1 MSSFRFRKKTDYGLV
16 MVALLAQRGQGV
28 IMSVREMQE
37 LGLPR
42 SFLVKIARDL
52 ITAGI
57 LGAKEGRGGGYY
69 LEKSAVRVNV
79 KDVVEALEGEVS
91 TAACTLHGVKCP
103 MEDKCPHKRGMKR
116 LTEDLSQVLTKYT
129 VADLAKKQ

>member
-16 MVALLAQRGQGV
+16 MMSLLARRGKGE
-28 IMSVREMQE
+28 IMSVSEMQE

-52 ITAGI
+52 IRKGV

-69 LEKSAVRVNV
+69 LTREASEIKVRE
-79 KDVVEALEGEVS
+79 VVEALEGEVAITS
-91 TAACTLHGVKCP
+91 CTSSSEKCS
-103 MEDKCPHKRGMKR
+103 MEGMCPHKAGMKK
-116 LTEDLSQVLTKYT
+116 LSEELSAVLSKYS
-129 VADLAKKQ
+129 VAELVGK

>member
-16 MVALLAQRGQGV
+16 MAALLAQRGVGE

-37 LGLPR
+37 MGLPR

-52 ITAGI
+52 IGAGI

-69 LEKSAVRVNV
+69 LS
-79 KDVVEALEGEVS
+79 KDPKRITLREVVEVLEGKVA
-91 TAACTLHGVKCP
+91 TASCVHGVRCP
-103 MEDKCPHKRGMKR
+103 MYDKCPHRRVME
-116 LTEDLSQVLTKYT
+116 LLSGQLSEVLSGYT
-129 VADLAKKQ
+129 VADLGRK

>member
-16 MVALLAQRGQGV
+16 MVSLLAQRGQGE

-52 ITAGI
+52 IAAGI
-57 LGAKEGRGGGYY
+57 VGAKEGRGGGYY
-69 LEKSAVRVNV
+69 LNRDPKKVTLRQ
-79 KDVVEALEGEVS
+79 VVEVLEGKVA
-91 TAACTLHGVKCP
+91 TASCVHGVRCP
-103 MEDKCPHKRGMKR
+103 MYDKCPHRRVM
-116 LTEDLSQVLTKYT
+116 EILSGQLSDVLSGYT
-129 VADLAKKQ
+129 VADLGKK